1 MNKKAYKALEYYKI
15 IDLLTDKAS
24 SPMGK
29 DLCRKLTPST
39 DIEEIRSMQLQTHD
53 ALARLFKKGSIS
65 FGSVKDIRGT
75 LKRLTVG
82 SSLNAPELLSVC
94 SLLENTGRVK
104 AYSRSDRDDGMTDS
118 LDGMFAALEP
128 LTPLSTE
135 INLLGKTVD
144 EAVAELDKYLD
155 DAYIAHMKS
164 VRIVHG
170 KGTGAL
176 RKGVHNY
183 LKRQKHVASFRLGEF
198 GEGDAGVTIVEFKK

>member
-53 ALARLFKKGSIS
+53 ALARLFKKGGIS

-82 SSLNAPELLSVC
+82 SALNAPELLSVC

-135 INLLGKTVD
+135 IRRCILSED
-144 EAVAELDKYLD
+144 E
-155 DAYIAHMKS
+155 
-164 VRIVHG
+164 
-170 KGTGAL
+170 
-176 RKGVHNY
+176 
-183 LKRQKHVASFRLGEF
+183 
-198 GEGDAGVTIVEFKK
+198 